1 MSKNRVLACAAFLFA
16 LIAFVLYIASFF
28 TSSFWG
34 FVLFIV
40 LNLAFWMIAVTLGKN
55 RGETKTSLRFPKA
68 IQNRLMPLKILLAA
82 FCVANLIPVLVGGT
96 PIQKDSQ
103 FLKKTISGTIREVSR
118 DEYLKLEAAEERLF
132 SGIWFSMDIALVLSL
147 WFKETR

>member
-1 MSKNRVLACAAFLFA
+1 MPKNRILACVAFFFA
-16 LIAFVLYIASFF
+16 LTALVLYVTSFF
-28 TSSFWG
+28 PHAIRSFLL
-34 FVLFIV
+34 FVV
-40 LNLAFWMIAVTLGKN
+40 LNLAFWMIAVTLGRN
-55 RGETKTSLRFPKA
+55 RGETKVSFRFPKA
-68 IQNRLMPLKILLAA
+68 IQNRLMPLKILLPA

-103 FLKKTISGTIREVSR
+103 LLKKTISGTIREVSR

-132 SGIWFSMDIALVLSL
+132 SGFWFSMDIALGLSL